1 MTHGQKLYLYL
12 PWRTGT
18 WLTSVVFQRERE
30 IEKFRVAVNVP
41 PGTRVSFSLS
51 YEELLSRRLGRYE
64 LSLGLRPGQPVQNI
78 SLDVSISERTGIS
91 FIRALPLRTSRLL
104 TNSVQGTLKESTFV
118 MSTQCFRPTNF
129 KDMVSLL
136 LTDLLADAEPPPS
149 TKVSQ
154 NPHCAHVRYTPT
166 IQQQRNISPRGL
178 NADFVIQY
186 DVELK
191 DPMGDIQVFII
202 NYLIVS
208 TRIVSV

>member
-1 MTHGQKLYLYL
+1 M
-12 PWRTGT
+12 
-18 WLTSVVFQRERE
+18 
-30 IEKFRVAVNVP
+30 
-41 PGTRVSFSLS
+41 SFSLS

-118 MSTQCFRPTNF
+118 PTQCFRPTNL
-129 KDMVSLL
+129 KDMVFLRFS
-136 LTDLLADAEPPPS
+136 DLLADAEPPPS
-149 TKVSQ
+149 TKVEQ

-178 NADFVIQY
+178 NADFVIHY

-191 DPMGDIQVFII
+191 DPMGDIQVFTL
-202 NYLIVS
+202 NHPIVS
-208 TRIVSV
+208 TRISLHIAL